1 MNTELKNKAAYD
13 LTLEYIRQNSK
24 MKISSETTLEKQVE
38 NFKKIYD
45 EISQYLSKLS

>member
-24 MKISSETTLEKQVE
+24 MKASSETTLE

-45 EISQYLSKLS
+45 EIFQYLSKLS